1 MKLAAGYTHRE
12 IAALLHQNPA
22 TVRWKYAKAIHGLRL
37 FWADLLG
44 ALLLGFLGLRAL
56 LPKAPTAGAPSEG
69 GPGGF
74 TPPAPPPW
82 LPGALLLAAA
92 AVLLA
97 GAVYF
102 GWQRWK
108 RPRQKK

>member
-1 MKLAAGYTHRE
+1 MPLTPDFRRRCGESFAA
-12 IAALLHQNPA
+12 AVWQWL
-22 TVRWKYAKAIHGLRL
+22 V
-37 FWADLLG
+37 WADLLG

-56 LPKAPTAGAPSEG
+56 LPQAPTAGAPSEG

-74 TPPAPPPW
+74 TPTAPPTW

>member
-1 MKLAAGYTHRE
+1 MVFTWLAYNGAMSLIGKKGGSRMKKMVKG
-12 IAALLHQNPA
+12 
-22 TVRWKYAKAIHGLRL
+22 
-37 FWADLLG
+37 
-44 ALLLGFLGLRAL
+44 
-56 LPKAPTAGAPSEG
+56 
-69 GPGGF
+69 
-74 TPPAPPPW
+74 
-82 LPGALLLAAA
+82 GALLLAAA